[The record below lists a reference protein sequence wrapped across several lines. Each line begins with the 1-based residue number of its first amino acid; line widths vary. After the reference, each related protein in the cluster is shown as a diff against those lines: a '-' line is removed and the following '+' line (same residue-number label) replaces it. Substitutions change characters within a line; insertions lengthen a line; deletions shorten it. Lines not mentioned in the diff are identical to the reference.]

1 MKILT
6 YIECANED
14 HTTKDRE
21 SKQIQYV
28 DPPHLPLL
36 PVCEEALAALTAP
49 VAAVVPLLHTLVRH
63 FTTITTQSH
72 EY

>member
-21 SKQIQYV
+21 SKEIQYV

-36 PVCEEALAALTAP
+36 SVREEALGAL
-49 VAAVVPLLHTLVRH
+49 VAGHAGVTIRIHVFIH
-63 FTTITTQSH
+63 FYTNSRL
-72 EY
+72 